1 MPVVKY
7 VTEYVRQKE
16 KETGKVFKL
25 TLTTN
30 GVLLNDENIKWLNDN
45 NISMVLSLDGRKEVH
60 DYMRPDVG
68 GHGTY
73 DKVVKNFKKLVDSV
87 MVIITIYVV
96 HSLIAIWTFLKTYS
110 AWLMKVLIFY
120 L

>member
-1 MPVVKY
+1 
-7 VTEYVRQKE
+7 
-16 KETGKVFKL
+16 
-25 TLTTN
+25 
-30 GVLLNDENIKWLNDN
+30 
-45 NISMVLSLDGRKEVH
+45 MVLSLDGRKEVH

-73 DKVVKNFKKLVDSV
+73 DKVVKNFKKLVDSRDGNN
-87 MVIITIYVV
+87 YYLRV

>member
-1 MPVVKY
+1 
-7 VTEYVRQKE
+7 
-16 KETGKVFKL
+16 
-25 TLTTN
+25 
-30 GVLLNDENIKWLNDN
+30 
-45 NISMVLSLDGRKEVH
+45 MVLSLDGRKEVH

-73 DKVVKNFKKLVDSV
+73 DKVVKNFKKLVNSV
-87 MVIITIYVV
+87 MAIITIYVV
-96 HSLIAIWTFLKTYS
+96 HSLIAIWTFLKMYS